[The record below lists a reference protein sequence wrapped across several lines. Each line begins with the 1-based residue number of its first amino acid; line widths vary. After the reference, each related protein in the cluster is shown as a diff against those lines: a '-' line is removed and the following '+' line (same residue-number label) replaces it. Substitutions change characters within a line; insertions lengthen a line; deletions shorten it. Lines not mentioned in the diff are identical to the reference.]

1 MLTILLIAAATAA
14 TGTCA
19 HLGFVNVR
27 LRRFNSELK
36 QRCVQAAKVNAV
48 LRSRIEVLK
57 AEADMCAAIESI
69 TKRFQSK
76 P

>member
-19 HLGFVNVR
+19 HFGFVNVR
-27 LRRFNSELK
+27 LRRINRELK
-36 QRCVQAAKVNAV
+36 RRCVQSSQVNAV
-48 LRSRIEVLK
+48 LRSRIQTLK
-57 AEADMCAAIESI
+57 FQAEMCAAIESI
-69 TKRFQSK
+69 TKRHQSN

>member
-19 HLGFVNVR
+19 RLGFINAR
-27 LRRFNSELK
+27 LRRINRELK
-36 QRCVQAAKVNAV
+36 YRCVQSNRVNAV

-57 AEADMCAAIESI
+57 AESNMCAAIEAI
-69 TKRFQSK
+69 TKRHNS
-76 P
+76 